1 MQEKI
6 KLGDVYFI
14 DDDLGPTFV
23 KIIKEENI
31 DNEICFNQIAIYR
44 DNNILY
50 GVHYYEN
57 ASLLRN
63 CIKRKVSKKVWYKLI
78 RKFNEKL

>member
-14 DDDLGPTFV
+14 YDDLGPIFI
-23 KIIKEENI
+23 KIIKEEGTYY
-31 DNEICFNQIAIYR
+31 DEICFDQIVIR
-44 DNNILY
+44 NNDILY
-50 GVHYYEN
+50 GVHYYEH
-57 ASLLRN
+57 AGLFRN

-78 RKFNEKL
+78 RKYNEKQ

>member
-14 DDDLGPTFV
+14 DDDLGPNFV

-31 DNEICFNQIAIYR
+31 YDEICFDQIVIK
-44 DNNILY
+44 NNDILY
-50 GVHYYEN
+50 GVHYYEH
-57 ASLLRN
+57 AGLFRN
-63 CIKRKVSKKVWYKLI
+63 CIKRKVSKKDWYKLI
-78 RKFNEKL
+78 RRYNESR

>member
-14 DDDLGPTFV
+14 DDDLGPNFV
-23 KIIKEENI
+23 KIIKEEDT
-31 DNEICFNQIAIYR
+31 DNEICFNQIVICR

-57 ASLLRN
+57 ADFLRN
-63 CIKRKVSKKVWYKLI
+63 CIKRKLSKKVWYKLI